1 MFWGSGQTELLITI
15 SGLAL
20 TNIPSLG
27 YIQKTLRK
35 FRRKCCLAGALRG
48 DGWVGRYVEVI

>member
-1 MFWGSGQTELLITI
+1 MLITI

-35 FRRKCCLAGALRG
+35 FRRKCCPAGALGG